1 MIITHFA
8 SLALQAAP
16 AFDPETATR
25 AYLATLDGAARAR
38 SDSYFEGGYWLIL
51 ANFVIGLVVAGILLQ
66 TGFAKTLRD
75 KLRATVKFNWL
86 TTLIFAAIYSLV
98 TSILTFPIALYQG
111 FYREHAFNLSTMT
124 LPAWLG
130 EWGMQLGVS
139 TLMFAIFITI
149 LYIVI
154 RIAKAS
160 WWMWGTALSVFFL
173 GIMLFISPIYIDP
186 LFNDYQPM
194 PAGELRDDIL
204 SVAHANGIPADDVF
218 VFDVSR
224 QSNRITANVSGLFDT
239 TRIALSDTLI
249 ENTDRD
255 EVMAVMAHEM
265 GHYVLNHLWGM
276 FAMFALLLAI
286 GFAISNGLFGWAN
299 RVMGKNWGISGI
311 GDIAGL
317 PLLMACLSVF
327 FFAATPIFNT
337 IIRTNEAA
345 ADIFALNA
353 AREPDGFATTALRLS
368 SYRKIE
374 PGPLE
379 EWFMF
384 DHPSGRAR
392 VFMAMQWKAGQLELG
407 AADQTPDLRI
417 DRAEAIAAELEA
429 ANAGE

>member
-1 MIITHFA
+1 MIITQFA

-16 AFDPETATR
+16 VFDPETATQ

-38 SDSYFEGGYWLIL
+38 SDTYFEGGYWLIL
-51 ANFVIGLVVAGILLQ
+51 ANFVIGLIVAGILLQ
-66 TGFAKTLRD
+66 TGFARTLRD
-75 KLRATVKFNWL
+75 KLRAALKFNWL
-86 TTLIFAAIYSLV
+86 TTLIFAAVYSLV
-98 TSILTFPIALYQG
+98 TSILTFPMALYEG
-111 FYREHAFNLSTMT
+111 FYREHAFNLSTMS
-124 LPAWLG
+124 LPGWLG
-130 EWGMQLGVS
+130 EWAINLGVS
-139 TLMFAIFITI
+139 TLMFAVFFTI
-149 LYIVI
+149 LYAVI

-160 WWMWGTALSVFFL
+160 WWMWGTALSVLFL
-173 GIMLFISPIYIDP
+173 GFMLFLSPIYIDP

-194 PAGELRDDIL
+194 EAGELRDEIL
-204 SVAHANGIPADDVF
+204 AVAHANGIPADDVY

-265 GHYVLNHLWGM
+265 GHYVLNHIWEM
-276 FAMFALLLAI
+276 FAMFTLLLAI
-286 GFAISNGLFGWAN
+286 GFAVTNGLFGWAN
-299 RVMGKNWGISGI
+299 RVLGQRWGIADI
-311 GDIAGL
+311 GDVAGL
-317 PLLMACLSVF
+317 PLLIACLSVF
-327 FFAATPIFNT
+327 FFVATPVFNT
-337 IIRTNEAA
+337 IIRTNEAE
-345 ADIFALNA
+345 ADIFGLNA

-379 EWFMF
+379 EGFMF

-392 VFMAMQWKAGQLELG
+392 VFMAMQWKAGQLEMG

-429 ANAGE
+429 ANAE

>member
-1 MIITHFA
+1 MIITQFA
-8 SLALQAAP
+8 GLALQAAP
-16 AFDPETATR
+16 AFDPETATQ

-38 SDSYFEGGYWLIL
+38 SDAYFEGGYWLIL
-51 ANFVIGLVVAGILLQ
+51 ANFVIGLIVAGILLQ

-75 KLRATVKFNWL
+75 KLRAAVKFNWL
-86 TTLIFAAIYSLV
+86 TTLVFATVYSLI
-98 TSILTFPIALYQG
+98 TSILTFPMTLYEG
-111 FYREHAFNLSTMT
+111 FYREHAFNLSTMS
-124 LPAWLG
+124 LPDWLG
-130 EWGMQLGVS
+130 EWAINLGVS
-139 TLMFAIFITI
+139 TLMFAVFITL
-149 LYIVI
+149 LYAVI

-160 WWMWGTALSVFFL
+160 WWMWGTALSVLFL
-173 GIMLFISPIYIDP
+173 GFMLFLSPIYIDP

-194 PAGELRDDIL
+194 EAGELRDDIL
-204 SVAHANGIPADDVF
+204 AVAHANGIPADDVY

-255 EVMAVMAHEM
+255 EVLAVMAHEM
-265 GHYVLNHLWGM
+265 GHYVLNHIWEM
-276 FAMFALLLAI
+276 FAKFTLLLAI
-286 GFAISNGLFGWAN
+286 GFAITNGLFGWAN
-299 RVMGKNWGISGI
+299 RVMGRNWGVSGI

-317 PLLMACLSVF
+317 PLLLACLSVF
-327 FFAATPIFNT
+327 FFVATPVFNT

-345 ADIFALNA
+345 ADLFGLNA
-353 AREPDGFATTALRLS
+353 AREPDGSATVDLRLA

-374 PGPLE
+374 PGALE

-392 VFMAMQWKAGQLELG
+392 VFMAMQWKAGQLEMG
-407 AADQTPDLRI
+407 ATDQTPDLRI

-429 ANAGE
+429 ANAE

>member
-1 MIITHFA
+1 MIITHLA

-16 AFDPETATR
+16 GFDPETATQ

-51 ANFVIGLVVAGILLQ
+51 ANFVIGLAVAGFLLQ
-66 TGFAKTLRD
+66 SGFAKTLRD
-75 KLRATVKFNWL
+75 KLRAAVKFNWL
-86 TTLIFAAIYSLV
+86 TTLIFAAVYSLI
-98 TSILTFPIALYQG
+98 TSILTFPMTLYEG

-124 LPAWLG
+124 LPDWFG
-130 EWGMQLGVS
+130 EWAINLGVS
-139 TLMFAIFITI
+139 TLMFAIFITT
-149 LYIVI
+149 LYAVI

-160 WWMWGTALSVFFL
+160 WWLWGTALSVAFL
-173 GIMLFISPIYIDP
+173 GFMLFLSPVYIDP

-194 PAGELRDDIL
+194 EAGELRDDIL

-224 QSNRITANVSGLFDT
+224 QSNRITANVSGLFGT

-265 GHYVLNHLWGM
+265 GHYVLNHIWEM

-286 GFAISNGLFGWAN
+286 GFAITNGLFGWAN
-299 RVMGKNWGISGI
+299 RVMGRKWGVTDI

-317 PLLMACLSVF
+317 PLLLACLSVF
-327 FFAATPIFNT
+327 FFATTPIFNT

-345 ADIFALNA
+345 ADLFGLNA
-353 AREPDGFATTALRLS
+353 AREPDGSATVDLRLA

-374 PGPLE
+374 PGALE

-429 ANAGE
+429 ANAE

>member
-1 MIITHFA
+1 MLITHIA
-8 SLALQAAP
+8 NLAVQAAP
-16 AFDPETATR
+16 AFDAETATQ

-51 ANFVIGLVVAGILLQ
+51 ANFVIGLTVAGILLQ
-66 TGFAKTLRD
+66 TGFARTLRD
-75 KLRATVKFNWL
+75 KLRAVVKFNWL
-86 TTLIFAAIYSLV
+86 TTLLFAAVYSLV
-98 TSILTFPIALYQG
+98 TSILTFPMSLYEG
-111 FYREHAFNLSTMT
+111 FYREHAFNLSTMS

-130 EWGMQLGVS
+130 EWAINLAVS
-139 TLMFAIFITI
+139 TLMFAVFITL
-149 LYIVI
+149 LYAVI

-160 WWMWGTALSVFFL
+160 WWMWGTAMSVAFL
-173 GIMLFISPIYIDP
+173 GFMLFLSPVYIDP

-194 PAGELRDDIL
+194 EAGELRDDIL
-204 SVAHANGIPADDVF
+204 AVAHANGIPADDVY

-224 QSNRITANVSGLFDT
+224 QSNRITANVAGLFDT

-265 GHYVLNHLWGM
+265 GHYVLNHLWEM

-286 GFAISNGLFGWAN
+286 GFAVTNGLFGWAN
-299 RVMGKNWGISGI
+299 RVLGQSWGISGI
-311 GDIAGL
+311 GDVAGL
-317 PLLMACLSVF
+317 PLLIACLSVF
-327 FFAATPIFNT
+327 FFAATPVFNT
-337 IIRTNEAA
+337 IIRTNEAE
-345 ADIFALNA
+345 ADIFGLNA
-353 AREPDGFATTALRLS
+353 AREPDGFATAALRLS

-392 VFMAMQWKAGQLELG
+392 VFMSMQWKAGQLELG

-429 ANAGE
+429 ANAE

>member
-1 MIITHFA
+1 MIITQLA

-16 AFDPETATR
+16 AFDPETATQ

-51 ANFVIGLVVAGILLQ
+51 ANFVIGLAVAGILLQ
-66 TGFAKTLRD
+66 SGFAKTLRD
-75 KLRATVKFNWL
+75 KLRAAVKFNWL
-86 TTLIFAAIYSLV
+86 TTLLFAAVYSLI
-98 TSILTFPIALYQG
+98 TSILTFPMTLYEG
-111 FYREHAFNLSTMT
+111 FYREHAFNLSTMS

-130 EWGMQLGVS
+130 EWAIGLGVS

-149 LYIVI
+149 LYAVI

-160 WWMWGTALSVFFL
+160 WWMWGTALSVVFL
-173 GIMLFISPIYIDP
+173 GFILFISPVYIDP

-194 PAGELRDDIL
+194 EASDLRDDIL
-204 SVAHANGIPADDVF
+204 SVAHANGIPADDVY

-249 ENTDRD
+249 DNTDPD

-265 GHYVLNHLWGM
+265 GHYVLNHIWEM
-276 FAMFALLLAI
+276 FAMFTLVLAI
-286 GFAISNGLFGWAN
+286 GFAITNGLFGWAN
-299 RVMGKNWGISGI
+299 RVLGQRWDISGI

-327 FFAATPIFNT
+327 FFVATPVFNT
-337 IIRTNEAA
+337 IIRTDEAE
-345 ADIFALNA
+345 ADIFGLNA

-407 AADQTPDLRI
+407 AADQTPDLRV
-417 DRAEAIAAELEA
+417 DRAGAIAAELEA
-429 ANAGE
+429 ANAE

>member
-1 MIITHFA
+1 MIITQLA
-8 SLALQAAP
+8 SLALQATP
-16 AFDPETATR
+16 AFDPETATQ

-51 ANFVIGLVVAGILLQ
+51 ANFVIGLAVAGILLQ
-66 TGFAKTLRD
+66 SGFAKTLRD
-75 KLRATVKFNWL
+75 KLRAAVKLNWL
-86 TTLIFAAIYSLV
+86 TTLLFAAVYSLI
-98 TSILTFPIALYQG
+98 TSILTFPMTLYEG
-111 FYREHAFNLSTMT
+111 FYREHAFNLSTMN
-124 LPAWLG
+124 LPDWLG
-130 EWGMQLGVS
+130 EWAIGLGVS
-139 TLMFAIFITI
+139 TLMFAIFITV
-149 LYIVI
+149 LYAVI

-160 WWMWGTALSVFFL
+160 WWMWGTALSVVFL
-173 GIMLFISPIYIDP
+173 GFILFISPVYIDP

-194 PAGELRDDIL
+194 PASELRDDIL

-249 ENTDRD
+249 NNTDPD

-265 GHYVLNHLWGM
+265 GHYVLNHIWEM
-276 FAMFALLLAI
+276 FAMFTLLLAI
-286 GFAISNGLFGWAN
+286 GFAITNGLFGWAN
-299 RVMGKNWGISGI
+299 RVLGQRWDISGI
-311 GDIAGL
+311 GDVAGL

-327 FFAATPIFNT
+327 FFVATPVFNT
-337 IIRTNEAA
+337 IIRTDEAE
-345 ADIFALNA
+345 ADIFGLNA

-407 AADQTPDLRI
+407 AADQTPDLRV
-417 DRAEAIAAELEA
+417 DRADAIAAELEA
-429 ANAGE
+429 ANAE

>member
-1 MIITHFA
+1 MIITQFA
-8 SLALQAAP
+8 GLALQAAP
-16 AFDPETATR
+16 AFDPETATQ

-38 SDSYFEGGYWLIL
+38 SDAYFEGGYWLIL
-51 ANFVIGLVVAGILLQ
+51 VNFVIGLIVAGILLQ

-75 KLRATVKFNWL
+75 KLRAAVKFNWL
-86 TTLIFAAIYSLV
+86 TTLVFATVYSLI
-98 TSILTFPIALYQG
+98 TSILTFPMTLYEG
-111 FYREHAFNLSTMT
+111 FYREHAFNLSTMS
-124 LPAWLG
+124 LPDWLG
-130 EWGMQLGVS
+130 EWAINLGVS
-139 TLMFAIFITI
+139 TLMFAVFITL
-149 LYIVI
+149 LYAVI

-160 WWMWGTALSVFFL
+160 WWMWGTALSVLFL
-173 GIMLFISPIYIDP
+173 GFMLFLSPIYIDP

-194 PAGELRDDIL
+194 EAGELRDDIL
-204 SVAHANGIPADDVF
+204 SIAHANGIPADDVF

-255 EVMAVMAHEM
+255 EVLAVMAHEM
-265 GHYVLNHLWGM
+265 GHYVLNHIWEM
-276 FAMFALLLAI
+276 FAKFTLLLAI
-286 GFAISNGLFGWAN
+286 GFAITNGLFGWAN
-299 RVMGKNWGISGI
+299 RVMGRNWGVSGI

-317 PLLMACLSVF
+317 PLLLACLSVF
-327 FFAATPIFNT
+327 FFVATPVFNT

-345 ADIFALNA
+345 ADLFGLNA
-353 AREPDGFATTALRLS
+353 AREPDGSATVDLRLA

-374 PGPLE
+374 PGALE

-392 VFMAMQWKAGQLELG
+392 VFMAMQWKAGQLEMG
-407 AADQTPDLRI
+407 ATDQTPDLRI

-429 ANAGE
+429 ANAE

>member
-1 MIITHFA
+1 MMIITHLA

-16 AFDPETATR
+16 AFDPETATQ

-51 ANFVIGLVVAGILLQ
+51 ANFVIGLAVAGLLLQ
-66 TGFAKTLRD
+66 SGFAKTLRD
-75 KLRATVKFNWL
+75 KLRAAVKFNWL
-86 TTLIFAAIYSLV
+86 TTLIFAAVYSLI
-98 TSILTFPIALYQG
+98 TSILTFPMTLYEG
-111 FYREHAFNLSTMT
+111 FYREHAFNLSTMS

-130 EWGMQLGVS
+130 EWAIGLGVS
-139 TLMFAIFITI
+139 TLMFAIFITV
-149 LYIVI
+149 LYAVI

-160 WWMWGTALSVFFL
+160 WWMWGTALSVVFL
-173 GIMLFISPIYIDP
+173 GFILFISPVYIDP

-194 PAGELRDDIL
+194 PASELRDDIL
-204 SVAHANGIPADDVF
+204 SVAHANGIPADDVY

-249 ENTDRD
+249 DNTDPD

-265 GHYVLNHLWGM
+265 GHYVLNHIWEM
-276 FAMFALLLAI
+276 FAMFTLVLAI
-286 GFAISNGLFGWAN
+286 GFAITNGLFGWAN
-299 RVMGKNWGISGI
+299 RVLGQRWDISGI

-327 FFAATPIFNT
+327 FFVATPVFNT
-337 IIRTNEAA
+337 IIRTDEAE
-345 ADIFALNA
+345 ADIFGLNA

-407 AADQTPDLRI
+407 AADQTPDLRV

-429 ANAGE
+429 ANAE